1 MRNDRSGKMLNYSAL
16 ALGFLAANNSE
27 AQIVYTDVEPD
38 ILLYSLEGGWL
49 EDEGMQYIDFNFDG
63 NIDIGLSF
71 HTAYDCGY
79 CPTWTFLISNYMALI
94 KSQ

>member
-38 ILLYSLEGGWL
+38 ILLYSWILPNL
-49 EDEGMQYIDFNFDG
+49 
-63 NIDIGLSF
+63 DIF
-71 HTAYDCGY
+71 
-79 CPTWTFLISNYMALI
+79 
-94 KSQ
+94 

>member
-38 ILLYSLEGGWL
+38 MKTKVCNIL
-49 EDEGMQYIDFNFDG
+49 I
-63 NIDIGLSF
+63 
-71 HTAYDCGY
+71 
-79 CPTWTFLISNYMALI
+79 LILMVILI
-94 KSQ
+94 LD